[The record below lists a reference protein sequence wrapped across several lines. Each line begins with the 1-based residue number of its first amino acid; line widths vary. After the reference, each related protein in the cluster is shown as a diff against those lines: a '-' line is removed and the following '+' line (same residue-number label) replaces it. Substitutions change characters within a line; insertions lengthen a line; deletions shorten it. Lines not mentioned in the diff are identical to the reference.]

1 MVCVVADN
9 TFIDFLTTD
18 QLCIDEADLTVTI
31 DHVTNEICA
40 CSPRCSSDA
49 NAGGRAFCHVLDI
62 GWVHIV
68 QWIFSILAIS
78 AGLFWRKSVFC
89 VFTL

>member
-40 CSPRCSSDA
+40 CCTKTD
-49 NAGGRAFCHVLDI
+49 CDTI
-62 GWVHIV
+62 
-68 QWIFSILAIS
+68 
-78 AGLFWRKSVFC
+78 C
-89 VFTL
+89 